1 MPAQPTAIKNQAK
14 PGRYVVLLK
23 SHSNQAIKKVQKE
36 LGVQLTSSEEL
47 SDTLRAHQ
55 VLDSNTGLLFNHLNI
70 AVVDNIEEAKLQRA
84 ATSSSAVLYWEEER
98 EFRTANELEQLR
110 EIKQTQQLLQQQIEQ
125 LEEMIKVRENEN
137 GTQWETATWGV
148 NAVALKKDGF
158 TGKGVNVAVLDT
170 GLYAAHP
177 DFAGRVV
184 EGKSFIPNEAWDAD
198 GNGHGT
204 HCVGTALG
212 SVTQQDGKRYGM
224 AHEATMVIGKVL
236 SDRGSGSTSGI
247 VDAIDWA
254 LEKKCRIVSLS
265 LGSPV
270 RVGQAPSPIFEQV
283 GRKALENNCLLIAA
297 AGNDSRR
304 PNMPRPVSSPANAE
318 SIMAVAAVDRQ
329 LNVASF
335 SNGGINA
342 GDGGKVDIAAPG
354 VDVFSTYSENA
365 SDGALYV
372 RLSGT
377 SMATPHVAGI
387 AALYC
392 EAFPSLSAAEIW
404 LKLEKNVKSLPDQLI
419 RDVGQGLVQ
428 AI

>member
-1 MPAQPTAIKNQAK
+1 MSLQSTAIKNQAK
-14 PGRYVVLLK
+14 PGRYVVLLQNHT
-23 SHSNQAIKKVQKE
+23 SQAIKKVQKE

-55 VLDSNTGLLFNHLNI
+55 VLDGSTGLVFKNLGI
-70 AVVDNIEEAKLQRA
+70 VVVDNIEEAKLQQ
-84 ATSSSAVLYWEEER
+84 AVASRSPILYWEEER
-98 EFRTANELEQLR
+98 EFRAANELDQLQK
-110 EIKQTQQLLQQQIEQ
+110 IKQTQQLLQQQIQQ
-125 LEEMIKVRENEN
+125 LDEMIRNRPDAPD
-137 GTQWETATWGV
+137 TDWESATWGV
-148 NAVALKKDGF
+148 NAVALRRSRF
-158 TGKGVNVAVLDT
+158 TGKGVNVAILDT
-170 GLYAAHP
+170 GLYVPHP
-177 DFAGRVV
+177 DFADRAI
-184 EGKSFIPNEAWDAD
+184 EGKSFIQNEAWDAD

-204 HCVGTALG
+204 HCAGTALG
-212 SVTQQDGKRYGM
+212 AETKSEGKRYGI
-224 AHEATMVIGKVL
+224 ASEATMVIGKVL
-236 SDRGSGSTSGI
+236 SDGGSGSTSGI
-247 VDAIDWA
+247 IDAIDWA
-254 LEKKCRIVSLS
+254 VEKKCRIVSMS

-270 RVGQAPSPIFEQV
+270 EIGQAPSPVFEQV

-304 PNMPRPVSSPANAE
+304 PSMPRPVSSPANAE

-342 GDGGKVDIAAPG
+342 GDGGKVDVAAPG
-354 VDVFSTYSENA
+354 VDVFSTYSENV
-365 SDGALYV
+365 SDGALYA

-392 EAFPSLSAAEIW
+392 EAFPTLSAAEIW
-404 LKLEKNVKSLPDQLI
+404 LKLEKNVQLLPDQLI
-419 RDVGQGLVQ
+419 RDVGQGLAQ